1 MSAGTAMLVG
11 VCATTAP
18 WSKDLRGYVRDHRS
32 GIDTEMVLSAGQLD
46 RGDRR
51 RFDVLVVDDVSR
63 LLGPA
68 DIDGL
73 LAGGT
78 EVIGLFHPGP
88 HAGGRAALEGLG
100 VRCDRVLPSSTRPS
114 ELASLIETIGPV
126 NATAVNGP
134 PVRATAN
141 LAVVRRR
148 GGRLVVFSAVSGGTG
163 LTEVVLAVGEA
174 LAARCSTLVIEASPL
189 AASLAARTGGHP
201 TRTLAWS
208 LGRIALRHRALPDG
222 LTPPAESHSR
232 LGRCDRICQTA
243 APGGPPLMSPEHLRD

>member
-18 WSKDLRGYVRDHRS
+18 WSKDLREYVRDHRS

-100 VRCDRVLPSSTRPS
+100 VRYDRVLPSSIRPS
-114 ELASLIETIGPV
+114 ESASLIESVGPV
-126 NATAVNGP
+126 NATAAATGP
-134 PVRATAN
+134 PVRAAAN

-148 GGRLVVFSAVSGGTG
+148 GGRLVVLSAVSGGSG
-163 LTEVVLAVGEA
+163 VTEVVLAVGEA
-174 LAARCSTLVIEASPL
+174 LATRCSTLVIEASPL
-189 AASLAARTGGHP
+189 GGV
-201 TRTLAWS
+201 
-208 LGRIALRHRALPDG
+208 LGGAHRW
-222 LTPPAESHSR
+222 PPQPHAGVE
-232 LGRCDRICQTA
+232 
-243 APGGPPLMSPEHLRD
+243 PGSNRPR